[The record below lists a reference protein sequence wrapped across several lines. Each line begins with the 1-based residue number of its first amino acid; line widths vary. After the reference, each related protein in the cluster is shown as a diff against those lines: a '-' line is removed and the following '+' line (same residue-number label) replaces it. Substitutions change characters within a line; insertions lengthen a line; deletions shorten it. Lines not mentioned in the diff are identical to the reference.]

1 MTINAVY
8 VTLCF
13 EYFSINNLLHKYNKL
28 MQKIAKK
35 PSGHIL
41 KAFYHDI
48 LVSLLPFI
56 GLQIRSTTD
65 DLWYGLM
72 LKSGFLFWR
81 FAVISNHINHK
92 CEKKKPNNN

>member
-35 PSGHIL
+35 
-41 KAFYHDI
+41 AF
-48 LVSLLPFI
+48 
-56 GLQIRSTTD
+56 RSHP
-65 DLWYGLM
+65 
-72 LKSGFLFWR
+72 KGFLSR
-81 FAVISNHINHK
+81 YTG
-92 CEKKKPNNN
+92 

>member
-28 MQKIAKK
+28 MQR
-35 PSGHIL
+35 L
-41 KAFYHDI
+41 QKAFRSHPKGFYHDI
-48 LVSLLPFI
+48 LISLLPFI
-56 GLQIRSTTD
+56 GLQIRSTTN

-72 LKSGFLFWR
+72 LKSGFLFLAFCCDQQPYKPQVR
-81 FAVISNHINHK
+81 E
-92 CEKKKPNNN
+92 EKAQQ